1 MTRKLIFVVAAA
13 LGIVWSGVSEAKV
26 CRLGDE
32 GCETNEFFGT
42 GDGQCD
48 ASYKPCDNPRA
59 GATYCYGVL
68 KENLITL
75 CLYFIFCVI
84 LLLIREHLRYVYFW
98 SLKQYH
104 FWYSLFNIL
113 FSIYL

>member
-32 GCETNEFFGT
+32 GCETSVFFGT

-59 GATYCYGVL
+59 GATYCYGVYNGSDTP
-68 KENLITL
+68 KA
-75 CLYFIFCVI
+75 LYRDEDCCSALVDNGYQ
-84 LLLIREHLRYVYFW
+84 EC
-98 SLKQYH
+98 
-104 FWYSLFNIL
+104 
-113 FSIYL
+113 SINEGKAG